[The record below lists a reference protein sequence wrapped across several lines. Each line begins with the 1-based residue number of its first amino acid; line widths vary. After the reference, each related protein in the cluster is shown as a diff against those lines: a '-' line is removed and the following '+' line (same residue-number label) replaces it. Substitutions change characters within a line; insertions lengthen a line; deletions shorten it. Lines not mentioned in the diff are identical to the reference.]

1 LFCPLSRVYIAS
13 TITVVMKKMK
23 KQYRTP
29 PGELKR
35 KKHVGMN
42 LTEPEYALM
51 CKNALEAGMSFSTFI
66 RRASLEGSVVARL
79 SEADRDLYL
88 GLVQL
93 SNDVHR
99 LVVLAR
105 EQGVEQALATLEA
118 GRNALD
124 QLLNRLQV
132 C

>member
-1 LFCPLSRVYIAS
+1 
-13 TITVVMKKMK
+13 MKKK
-23 KQYRTP
+23 ANKQYRTP

-35 KKHVGMN
+35 NKHVGMN

-51 CKNALEAGMSFSTFI
+51 RKHALEAGMSFSTFI
-66 RRASLEGSVVARL
+66 RRASLEGPVVARL

-93 SNDVHR
+93 SNDVHQ
-99 LVVLAR
+99 LAVLAR
-105 EQGVEQALATLEA
+105 EQGIEKALASFEA

-124 QLLNRLQV
+124 RLLNRLRL

>member
-1 LFCPLSRVYIAS
+1 
-13 TITVVMKKMK
+13 
-23 KQYRTP
+23 
-29 PGELKR
+29 
-35 KKHVGMN
+35 
-42 LTEPEYALM
+42 M